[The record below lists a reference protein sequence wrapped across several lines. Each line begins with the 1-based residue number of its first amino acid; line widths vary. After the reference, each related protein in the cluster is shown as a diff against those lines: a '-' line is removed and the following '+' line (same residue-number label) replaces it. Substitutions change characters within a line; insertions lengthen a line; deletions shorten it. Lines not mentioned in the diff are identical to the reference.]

1 MEVGRHAVAHEE
13 ARWLVIPRNS
23 PASVLDGLDEEAIV
37 DEEPPEQPLAD
48 ATGLGVDLP
57 EADVLD
63 QWREVELDDEER

>member
-1 MEVGRHAVAHEE
+1 MARDPEE
-13 ARWLVIPRNS
+13 LTS
-23 PASVLDGLDEEAIV
+23 EVLDSLDEEAIV

-48 ATGLGVDLP
+48 AAGLGVDLP